1 MSKPLLS
8 AQIARGFY
16 PERRSSPETK
26 YDAAV
31 VNLAGNA
38 VRPLLARHRRF
49 ADIVPRVNEL
59 GGRVS
64 GLSDKALRDE
74 VDALRSIVRSQGL
87 HFDTAARAFAL
98 VREIADR
105 KLGMRHFDVQLVGGY
120 VLLNGMVAEMET
132 GEGKTLTA
140 TLAACTAAL
149 AGIPV
154 HVITVNDYL
163 ARRDGETMRPVYEAL
178 GLSVSVVTHDMG
190 FAERRA
196 GYRCDVTYCTN
207 KDVVFD
213 YLKDRILMRQR
224 PGHIQMRLERLYRTD
239 ARMEQLLLRGLP
251 FAIVDEA
258 DSVLIDEART
268 PLIISGPA
276 NNSCEEE
283 GYRQA
288 LDAAGQLQPDEHYRL
303 NTPKRTIEL
312 TDQGKDLLRELLAP
326 LGGIWVGK
334 YRREDMV
341 RQALMAQHLFL
352 KDQHY
357 IVRDDKVQIV
367 DEYTGRVMADRSWEQ
382 GLHQLIE
389 CKEGCKISSQNET
402 LARIS
407 YQRFFRRYHH
417 LAGMTGTAREVAGEL
432 WSVYRLRVVPIP
444 TNKPSARRALP
455 FRLYQTAEEK
465 WEAIVGRI
473 VKIHQQGRPVLVGT
487 RSVAASEHLSA
498 LLTEAHLPHRVL
510 NARQDKEEADIIA
523 EAGQQGRIT
532 VATNMA
538 GRGTDILLTQET
550 RKTGGLHVLATEFH
564 DAKRIDRQLFGRC
577 GRQGDPG
584 SYEAI
589 SSLEDSLF
597 AGLAAKPA
605 GLLAR
610 RMVNSG
616 TWVGRFAEQ
625 GLVMLAQ
632 RTAQRKYSHIR
643 RELLKFDDSME
654 SAMAFSGFGE

>member
-1 MSKPLLS
+1 MSRLLVS
-8 AQIARGFY
+8 PQIGRGFY
-16 PERRSSPETK
+16 PERRTSPETK
-26 YDAAV
+26 FDAAV
-31 VNLAGNA
+31 ISIAGNA
-38 VRPLLARHRRF
+38 ARPLLTRYRRF
-49 ADIVPRVNEL
+49 AAIVPRVNML
-59 GGRVS
+59 S
-64 GLSDKALRDE
+64 GPLSALSDQALGE
-74 VDALRSIVRSQGL
+74 EAETLRRTLQSGGL
-87 HFDTAARAFAL
+87 QLDNAARAFAL
-98 VREIADR
+98 VREVAGR
-105 KLGMRHFDVQLVGGY
+105 KLGMRHFDVQLIGGF

-140 TLAACTAAL
+140 TLPACTAAL

-154 HVITVNDYL
+154 HIITVNDYL
-163 ARRDGETMRPVYEAL
+163 ARRDGESMKPVYQAL
-178 GLSVSVVTHDMG
+178 GLTVGIVTHDMSL
-190 FAERRA
+190 EDRRA
-196 GYRCDVTYCTN
+196 AYRCDVTYCTN

-224 PGHIQMRLERLYRTD
+224 PGHIQMRLEKLSRKDDRLD
-239 ARMEQLLLRGLP
+239 QLLLRGLP

-276 NNSCEEE
+276 NNNCEKE

-288 LDAAGQLQPDEHYRL
+288 LAAAEQLRPVEHYLL
-303 NTPKRTIEL
+303 NAPKRTIEL
-312 TDQGKDLLRELLAP
+312 TERGKEQVRELMVP

-334 YRREDMV
+334 YRREDML
-341 RQALMAQHLFL
+341 RQALMARHLFV

-389 CKEGCKISSQNET
+389 CKEGCEITNQNET

-407 YQRFFRRYHH
+407 YQRFFRRYQHV
-417 LAGMTGTAREVAGEL
+417 AGMTGTAREVAGEL

-444 TNKPSARRALP
+444 TNKPSARRTEP
-455 FRLYQTAEEK
+455 FRLYRNVQVK
-465 WEAIVGRI
+465 WQAIVDRI
-473 VKIHQQGRPVLVGT
+473 AEIHRQGRPVLVGT

-498 LLTEAHLPHRVL
+498 LLAEAALPHRVL

-523 EAGQQGRIT
+523 EAGRKGRIT

-538 GRGTDILLTQET
+538 GRGTDIVLTQDT
-550 RKTGGLHVLATEFH
+550 REAGGLHVLATEFH
-564 DAKRIDRQLFGRC
+564 DSKRIDRQLFGRC

-589 SSLEDSLF
+589 ASLEDSLF
-597 AGLAAKPA
+597 AGHAAKPA

-610 RMVNSG
+610 RLVN
-616 TWVGRFAEQ
+616 TDTRLGRYAEN
-625 GLVMLAQ
+625 GLVALAQ
-632 RTAQRKYSHIR
+632 RAAQRKHSQVR

-654 SAMAFSGFGE
+654 SAMAFSGSGE